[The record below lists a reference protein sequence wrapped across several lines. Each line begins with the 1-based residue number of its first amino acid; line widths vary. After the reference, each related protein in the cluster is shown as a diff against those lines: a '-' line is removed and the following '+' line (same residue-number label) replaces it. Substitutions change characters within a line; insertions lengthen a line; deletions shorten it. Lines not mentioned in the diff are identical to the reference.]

1 MEQGMWPG
9 NEGEIEVTVTNVMSY
24 QTLKKKM
31 GYIRA
36 KCPKKGKASSSKQSV
51 QWVEG
56 TASPSMS
63 SVYLEYFN
71 YLGII
76 SVILHLFKTKC
87 T

>member
-1 MEQGMWPG
+1 
-9 NEGEIEVTVTNVMSY
+9 
-24 QTLKKKM
+24 M

-71 YLGII
+71 YWDNFSNSAFVQDKMYLK
-76 SVILHLFKTKC
+76 FKL
-87 T
+87 